1 MSSRRSPRRWLLWTV
16 AGLGGALLAL
26 FAALCIKAFL
36 LAPAQQTVAAADPFP
51 VDAEAAAGRLSRAVT
66 FQTLSQA
73 PGDPVDS
80 QAFRDFHAFLA
91 TSYPLAHDRLQR
103 ETVNDFSLVYR
114 WQGSDAAAQPILL
127 IAHQDVVPPNGAWS
141 RPPFSGLIED
151 GFVWGRGTL
160 DDKVSVLGLLEAVE
174 LLLDSGF
181 VPRRT
186 IYLAFG
192 HDEEIDGRNG
202 AQAIARRFAEQG
214 LRFAFVLDEGSP
226 IGMGLVPGIDG
237 AAALIGTAEKGYLSV
252 ELAASTSGGHSSMPS
267 RASAVRVLAEG
278 LTRLWHGADAASLAP
293 PFTDTLDA
301 LAPRLPFLP
310 RLIAANHWL
319 FEPLLVAE
327 FAALPETNAMLVT
340 TGTVTV
346 LEAGQADNVMPS
358 HARAVVNYRLLPGTT
373 AAAQLQ
379 RIERVLNDPEIA
391 VTQLGQA
398 SDPAPVVDIETESY
412 RVLSRTVR
420 QAFPDSVVLPTIVI
434 AATDSRHYVG
444 LADAVYRF
452 LPTRLAAEDL
462 TRMHGLDERIAIAN
476 YVEIVRFYAQLMK
489 NAAG

>member
-1 MSSRRSPRRWLLWTV
+1 MSLRRWILWP
-16 AGLGGALLAL
+16 AAAIGLALGAL
-26 FAALCIKAFL
+26 FAALCVKAYLF
-36 LAPAQQTVAAADPFP
+36 APAEEPAAVADPIA
-51 VDAEAAAGRLSRAVT
+51 VEGEAAALRLSRAVT

-73 PGDPVDS
+73 PGTPVDP
-80 QAFRDFHAFLA
+80 QAFRDFHRFLEA
-91 TSYPLAHDRLQR
+91 SYPGVHRALER
-103 ETVNDFSLVYR
+103 ESVNEFSLVYR
-114 WQGSDAAAQPILL
+114 WPGSDPALEPILL
-127 IAHQDVVPPNGAWS
+127 IAHQDVVPPNGDWS

-160 DDKVSVLGLLEAVE
+160 DDKVSVLGLLEAAE
-174 LLLDSGF
+174 ILLAAGF
-181 VPRRT
+181 APRRT

-202 AQAIARRFAEQG
+202 AQAIARRFEEAG

-226 IGMGLVPGIDG
+226 IGMGLVPGIAG

-252 ELAASTSGGHSSMPS
+252 ELTASTSGGHSSMPS

-278 LTRLWHGADAASLAP
+278 LMRLWHDADEASLAP

-310 RLIAANHWL
+310 RLVVANHWL
-319 FEPLLVAE
+319 FEPLLVGE
-327 FAALPETNAMLVT
+327 FASLPETNAMLVT

-373 AAAQLQ
+373 AAAQLA
-379 RIERVLNDPEIA
+379 RIERVLDDPAIA
-391 VTQLGQA
+391 VEQLGQA

-412 RVLSRTVR
+412 RLLSRSVR
-420 QAFPDSVVLPTIVI
+420 QVFPDAAVLPTIVI

-462 TRMHGLDERIAIAN
+462 TRMHGLDERIAIEN
-476 YVEIVRFYAQLMK
+476 YLEIIRFYAQLMK